1 MSSSKI
7 PCPLCRAGRL
17 LTVYARRYRRDRP
30 TVTRLRECDA
40 CGYRLR
46 TREEPLLSPTLGIV
60 ERLLRAM
67 EV

>member
-1 MSSSKI
+1 MF
-7 PCPLCRAGRL
+7 CPNCQVGRM

-46 TREEPLLSPTLGIV
+46 TREEPLVNPTPQVIDRV
-60 ERLLRAM
+60 LRAM